1 MRSAIL
7 FKIFAR
13 SATDVFPQAS
23 CAAFPA
29 STAASTSSFVDLA
42 ISQNT
47 FPVTGLTFS
56 KYFPFAGALYS
67 PLIKLSYRSLKFTND
82 PSVFGFAYLIVH
94 PPHYLKSLHFGF
106 YIYLFL
112 I

>member
-67 PLIKLSYRSLKFTND
+67 PLIKLSYRSLKFRSEEHTSELQSRGHLVCRLLLAKKN
-82 PSVFGFAYLIVH
+82 I
-94 PPHYLKSLHFGF
+94 
-106 YIYLFL
+106 
-112 I
+112 